1 MKYGI
6 ICAMQEEIELLRADL
21 TETAVTRIAGRDFC
35 AGKLYGKDVVLVMSR
50 IGKVASASTATT
62 LIDRYHP
69 DSVIFCGTAGGVHK
83 SLNVGDVVIGDRLVQ
98 HDFFTGVDY
107 FRIPLLDV
115 SYFKA
120 DEALSTAML
129 KAVDHYMKYE
139 MKQDIPKEYL
149 DEFGIVSPK
158 AQLGTIASGDQFI
171 CDNKKNAWLAD
182 HIENLQCV
190 EMEGAAVAQIC
201 YEFGIPFAVL
211 RVISDSANSDSNVD
225 FMRFVAEAACHFTRG
240 GIKAFLSKAE

>member
-21 TETAVTRIAGRDFC
+21 AETAVTRIAGRDFC

-69 DSVIFCGTAGGVHK
+69 DCVIFCGTAGGVDK
-83 SLNVGDVVIGDRLVQ
+83 ALNIGDAVVGDQLVQ
-98 HDFFTGVDY
+98 HDFDTGIDR

-115 SYFKA
+115 SYFKT
-120 DEALSTAML
+120 DKQLSASML

-158 AQLGTIASGDQFI
+158 VQMGTVASGDQFI
-171 CDNKKNAWLAD
+171 CDEKKNEWLAQN
-182 HIENLQCV
+182 IENLQCV
-190 EMEGAAVAQIC
+190 EMEGAAVAQVC
-201 YEFGIPFAVL
+201 YEFGTPFAVL
-211 RVISDSANSDSNVD
+211 RVVSDSANSDSNID
-225 FMRFVAEAACHFTRG
+225 FMRFVEKAACHFTRG
-240 GIKAFLSKAE
+240 SLRAFLGNS